1 MLGHDGHSP
10 PGPMGFGIPPST
22 PEGRPRMPEDPSR
35 VPPSGTAPRDRPP
48 KGRIPPPPPGWT
60 PGAGGGARSRPPHV
74 RRAPLGCLP
83 RFPRRGRPY
92 RGGQRPTAHHGG
104 PRVTAR
110 GPPRGKASAE
120 GPFKGTPSREDESAS
135 ALGGGPR
142 RREGDHG
149 RRTPPTPF
157 LTPPPSTPSRAARAM
172 GHGGP
177 KPPSNGAGGA
187 CHEGSAGARSS
198 PPRPQ
203 DVEGGEGAPDPHF
216 SAPTRLRAAPFD
228 PLGSA
233 APPKA
238 RRPQRASRRTRGG
251 GVEASKSPA
260 PPSRPDGLEG
270 VGGGRGVRDV
280 RGPRAP
286 TGPSGGSAWPCQG
299 GGRRPSRGPAGVG
312 FTGPSG
318 VGRRPPLANGARRAP
333 GAVPQAPSRGAR
345 GRGRTPGRV
354 RDRDGKPASRAERP
368 GSLYGRQ
375 GSPHR
380 AKRPDPPEEGSSWGG
395 RRGYGAFAPPLAG
408 PPRPPHGPRG
418 ARPVPSPDTPGTPK
432 GPRRPRGGPGHA
444 ASRPPRAGAFLEP
457 PRRRLRAPPGGR
469 DLRHAGGPR
478 KAPPGGRT
486 GQTGGGGLA
495 DAPHG
500 PQGAPGDGGEGI
512 GGAPSPV
519 RRPRRGSPG
528 GDPTA
533 RGRRGGGAC
542 FGRIPR
548 PRAWGG
554 ARRRLSLG
562 FRETCEGSRRRA
574 SPPFLHAVRTEEAR
588 VARTRAPRTFGGR
601 RHARPPGSSRLVP
614 RGLGQAGLRRGDRS
628 MRTWWTDER
637 PCAAAGHASSRRPPE
652 ASGSARLRGPI
663 PRSHGRAPRPEGP

>member
-1 MLGHDGHSP
+1 MKAPRPSGEGRGGGRGITDDARPPPRSSPHPPRRPHGRRGPWGTGVRNPPRTGLGVRATRALRGPGRVP
-10 PGPMGFGIPPST
+10 PALRTLRAGRGPPIHILARPPVSVPHRLIPS
-22 PEGRPRMPEDPSR
+22 GRPRPPRTRRRSRGGPGGPEGEAS
-35 VPPSGTAPRDRPP
+35 RPP
-48 KGRIPPPPPGWT
+48 K
-60 PGAGGGARSRPPHV
+60 AQ
-74 RRAPLGCLP
+74 
-83 RFPRRGRPY
+83 PRRPA
-92 RGGQRPTAHHGG
+92 PTASRASEGDGG
-104 PRVTAR
+104 SGTYGVR
-110 GPPRGKASAE
+110 GPPRVPRAGLHGHARAEDAGRRGARPAS
-120 GPFKGTPSREDESAS
+120 GSRGLQ
-135 ALGGGPR
+135 ALGGVHPSPTGRVGRPAPSPRPR
-142 RREGDHG
+142 RD
-149 RRTPPTPF
+149 
-157 LTPPPSTPSRAARAM
+157 AR
-172 GHGGP
+172 
-177 KPPSNGAGGA
+177 
-187 CHEGSAGARSS
+187 
-198 PPRPQ
+198 
-203 DVEGGEGAPDPHF
+203 
-216 SAPTRLRAAPFD
+216 
-228 PLGSA
+228 
-233 APPKA
+233 
-238 RRPQRASRRTRGG
+238 
-251 GVEASKSPA
+251 
-260 PPSRPDGLEG
+260 
-270 VGGGRGVRDV
+270 
-280 RGPRAP
+280 
-286 TGPSGGSAWPCQG
+286 
-299 GGRRPSRGPAGVG
+299 
-312 FTGPSG
+312 
-318 VGRRPPLANGARRAP
+318 
-333 GAVPQAPSRGAR
+333 R

-354 RDRDGKPASRAERP
+354 RDRGGKPASRAERP

-478 KAPPGGRT
+478 KTPPGGRT

-500 PQGAPGDGGEGI
+500 PRGAPGDGGEGI
-512 GGAPSPV
+512 GRAPSPV

-614 RGLGQAGLRRGDRS
+614 RGLGQAGLRRGG
-628 MRTWWTDER
+628 
-637 PCAAAGHASSRRPPE
+637 PGHE
-652 ASGSARLRGPI
+652 DVVDG
-663 PRSHGRAPRPEGP
+663 

>member
-1 MLGHDGHSP
+1 MKAPRPSGEGRGGGRGITDDARPPPRSSPHPPRRPHGRRGPWGTGVRNPPRTGLGVRATRALRGPGRVP
-10 PGPMGFGIPPST
+10 PALRTLRAGRGPPIHILARPPVSVPHRLIPS
-22 PEGRPRMPEDPSR
+22 GRPR
-35 VPPSGTAPRDRPP
+35 PPRTRR
-48 KGRIPPPPPGWT
+48 
-60 PGAGGGARSRPPHV
+60 RSR
-74 RRAPLGCLP
+74 
-83 RFPRRGRPY
+83 
-92 RGGQRPTAHHGG
+92 GG
-104 PRVTAR
+104 
-110 GPPRGKASAE
+110 
-120 GPFKGTPSREDESAS
+120 
-135 ALGGGPR
+135 
-142 RREGDHG
+142 
-149 RRTPPTPF
+149 
-157 LTPPPSTPSRAARAM
+157 
-172 GHGGP
+172 
-177 KPPSNGAGGA
+177 
-187 CHEGSAGARSS
+187 
-198 PPRPQ
+198 
-203 DVEGGEGAPDPHF
+203 
-216 SAPTRLRAAPFD
+216 
-228 PLGSA
+228 
-233 APPKA
+233 
-238 RRPQRASRRTRGG
+238 SRRTRGG

-299 GGRRPSRGPAGVG
+299 GGRRPSRGPAGVR

-333 GAVPQAPSRGAR
+333 GAVPRAPSRGAR

-444 ASRPPRAGAFLEP
+444 ASRPPRTGAFLEP

-500 PQGAPGDGGEGI
+500 PRGAPGDGGEGI
-512 GGAPSPV
+512 GRAPSPV

-614 RGLGQAGLRRGDRS
+614 RGLGQAGLRRGG
-628 MRTWWTDER
+628 
-637 PCAAAGHASSRRPPE
+637 PGHE
-652 ASGSARLRGPI
+652 DVVDG
-663 PRSHGRAPRPEGP
+663 